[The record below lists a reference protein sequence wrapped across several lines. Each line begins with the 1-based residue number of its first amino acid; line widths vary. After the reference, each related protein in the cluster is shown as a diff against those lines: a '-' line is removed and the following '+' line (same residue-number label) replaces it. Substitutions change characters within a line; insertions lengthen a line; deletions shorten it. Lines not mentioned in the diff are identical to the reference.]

1 MPIIGK
7 YNRISLTSEEIL
19 FVKKNFNK
27 YTNKQ
32 FADHFGLKLTTT
44 RTLIY
49 KLGLKKMELEYWTD
63 EQVNFLKENYKKI
76 GDVELAEI
84 FNSKWTKN
92 KGWTKKHIEKKRR
105 YLGLKRT
112 EKQKLEIVKTNSRN
126 GKYNTSEKSWKTR
139 GVTKTGTLKVWK
151 LSTGRSVVVIR
162 LKDRFTPYAPYFY
175 KNQIGEV
182 PKGMNV
188 CFKDGNPLN
197 IVNENLVLK
206 SDAELA
212 SENSKNRAPIEL
224 KETIRLINKINKK
237 IKSKS

>member
-7 YNRISLTSEEIL
+7 YNKISFTEEEKI
-19 FVKKNFNK
+19 FVRNNFK
-27 YTNKQ
+27 IYTNQQ
-32 FADHFGLKLTTT
+32 FANHFGLKLTTT

-112 EKQKLEIVKTNSRN
+112 EKQKLEIVKNNSKN
-126 GKYNTSEKSWKTR
+126 GRYNTSDKMWKTR
-139 GVTKTGTLKVWK
+139 GVTKAGTLKVWK

-197 IVNENLVLK
+197 IVKENLVLK

-212 SENSKNRAPIEL
+212 SENSKNRTPSEL

-237 IKSKS
+237 IKEKS